1 MGGVANS
8 CSFADNF
15 NTSTH
20 GLDLKRRAA
29 PLSAEQ
35 EYATSSSKKL
45 SLVLSAHPVLL
56 LSELW
61 SDVLDLWSAPVEY
74 WQCLHVTLKS
84 HFYRHINRGRALYT
98 AFATVTLLCRPSCPS
113 FHRRSPPLFVPLFC
127 PPGIGSPSFQRSSI
141 WTRSWRTRSK
151 ALKTSWPPRAT
162 RDRVSSLT
170 STVCEWQ
177 CVAESGAR
185 CWRCEWR
192 TLCLR
197 PFVSACPFFIACSQT
212 WPGCAMQGHWLLLFP

>member
-1 MGGVANS
+1 MPPRQVRN
-8 CSFADNF
+8 CHSFFQPILCYFSLNF
-15 NTSTH
+15 
-20 GLDLKRRAA
+20 DLMCLIYEA
-29 PLSAEQ
+29 PQLNIDSV
-35 EYATSSSKKL
+35 YM
-45 SLVLSAHPVLL
+45 SL
-56 LSELW
+56 W
-61 SDVLDLWSAPVEY
+61 K
-74 WQCLHVTLKS
+74 VT
-84 HFYRHINRGRALYT
+84 FYRHINRGRALYT